1 MERDIPRIYNFLGMI
16 KEKVKS
22 QDVYRRELITH
33 LLRYLYLELF
43 NAYQKESALMTVRED
58 TRKEELA
65 NKFFG
70 LIMKHFKEN
79 KDVAFYADKL
89 CITSKYLTMVIKETS
104 GKSAK
109 DWIVEYIILEIKA
122 LLKNTSLNIQEIAI
136 KTNFANQSSLG
147 RFFRKH
153 TGMSLSQYRMSSSD

>member
-1 MERDIPRIYNFLGMI
+1 MI
-16 KEKVKS
+16 KGKVTS
-22 QDVYRRELITH
+22 QDIYRRELIVH

-43 NAYQKESALMTVRED
+43 NAYQKEATLTTDRKD
-58 TRKEELA
+58 IRKEELA

-89 CITSKYLTMVIKETS
+89 CITSKYV
-104 GKSAK
+104 
-109 DWIVEYIILEIKA
+109 ILEIKT
-122 LLKNTSLNIQEIAI
+122 LLKNTNMNIQEIAI
-136 KTNFANQSSLG
+136 RTNFANQSSLG

-153 TGMSLSQYRMSSSD
+153 TGMSLSQYRMSHLG